1 MKKLLSYLFVAFLSV
16 LVITGCGSKKDKK
29 DDKKEDVKFEVD
41 SVSAE
46 KFKNEYEQYNDIEVN
61 GVVLMNLDIPEENP
75 IHYAT
80 YEELLTIFDETS
92 IVFFGSP
99 TSVDSREIIE
109 TLFETAKANDI
120 SRIYYVNLNNFENQF
135 ENQGGQIV
143 KTVNE
148 QEGYYE
154 VLDKLF
160 LELDEYFIDGMD
172 VGEKRISA
180 PSIFFIQDGTVIGK
194 YTSASFADEEEE
206 TKTKKISQKFNYYME
221 QIYSDYCSDQC

>member
-1 MKKLLSYLFVAFLSV
+1 MKKIFNYLFIAILSV
-16 LVITGCGSKKDKK
+16 LVITGCGSKKES
-29 DDKKEDVKFEVD
+29 KKEEKEKVKFEID

-46 KFKNEYEQYNDIEVN
+46 KFKNEYEQYNDVEVN

-80 YEELLTIFDETS
+80 YDELLTIFDETS

-99 TSVDSREIIE
+99 TSVDSREIIS
-109 TLFETAKANDI
+109 TLFETAEANEI

-160 LELDEYFIDGMD
+160 LELDEYFIDGID
-172 VGEKRISA
+172 VGEKRIYA
-180 PSIFFIQDGTVIGK
+180 PTVLFIQDGEVIGK
-194 YTSASFADEEEE
+194 YTSDVLKDEEDEN
-206 TKTKKISQKFNYYME
+206 KTKKLNQRFNYYME
-221 QIYSDYCSDQC
+221 QIYSDYCSDAC

>member
-1 MKKLLSYLFVAFLSV
+1 MKKIFNYLFIAILSV
-16 LVITGCGSKKDKK
+16 LVITGCGSEKES
-29 DDKKEDVKFEVD
+29 KKEEKEKVKFEID

-46 KFKNEYEQYNDIEVN
+46 KFKNEYEQYNDVEVN

-80 YEELLTIFDETS
+80 YDELLTIFDETS

-99 TSVDSREIIE
+99 TSVDSREIIS
-109 TLFETAKANDI
+109 TLFETAEANEI

-160 LELDEYFIDGMD
+160 LELDEYFIDGID
-172 VGEKRISA
+172 VGEKRIYA
-180 PSIFFIQDGTVIGK
+180 PTVLFIQDGEVIGK
-194 YTSASFADEEEE
+194 YTSDVLKDEEDEN
-206 TKTKKISQKFNYYME
+206 KTKKLNQRFNYYME
-221 QIYSDYCSDQC
+221 QIYSDYCSDAC